1 MTTIYPVIMCGG
13 AGTRMWP
20 LSRRAK
26 PKQFHALAS
35 EKSLLQEAVRRV
47 ADHIE
52 MPNIEV
58 APPSF
63 VCAAADKD
71 MITAQCAAENIV
83 PFKMVLEPMGRNTA
97 PATAV
102 ISKIIEDSDPEGV
115 ILLLPADHHI
125 SDTAEFWRCVLKGVM
140 TAKSGYLTT
149 LGIHA
154 AHPETGYGYVRRG
167 NKMSDGV
174 FAVDAFVEKP
184 DLATA
189 ESYVA
194 DGRYYWN
201 AGIFLFAAKAMSKA
215 FETYAPDILADC
227 ETAIKKSAVDVD
239 TIALN
244 AEAFEK
250 CRSDSLDYVIMEKA
264 EKVAVIAPV
273 SAGWSDIG
281 SWATVRDM
289 SEPSQGDVIML
300 DCDGTYVRSEGPV
313 VAAIGLKD
321 MIVVSTPDAVLIV
334 PADRAQDV
342 KAIVEQLK
350 STGRS
355 DLL

>member
-47 ADHIE
+47 ADHKEIKD
-52 MPNIEV
+52 IKV
-58 APPSF
+58 AAPSF
-63 VCAAADKD
+63 VCAAADED
-71 MITAQCAAENIV
+71 MIREQCAAENIV
-83 PFKMVLEPMGRNTA
+83 PHKIVLEPMGRNTA

-102 ISKIIEDSDPEGV
+102 ISKVIERSDPEGV

-125 SDTAEFWRCVLKGVM
+125 ADTAEFWRCVLKGVT

-167 NKMSDGV
+167 KSVSDDV
-174 FAVDAFVEKP
+174 YTVDAFVEKP
-184 DLATA
+184 NLTTA

-201 AGIFLFAAKAMSKA
+201 AGIFLFAAKAMLRA
-215 FETYAPDILADC
+215 FETHAPDILTDC
-227 ETAIKKSAVDVD
+227 EAAIKKSAVGPGTLSLD
-239 TIALN
+239 
-244 AEAFEK
+244 AEAFKK

-264 EKVAVIAPV
+264 DKVAVIAPV
-273 SAGWSDIG
+273 AAGWSDIG

-289 SEPSQGDVIML
+289 SESTHGDVIML
-300 DCDGTYVRSEGPV
+300 DCEGTYVRSEGPL

>member
-1 MTTIYPVIMCGG
+1 MCGG

-35 EKSLLQEAVRRV
+35 EKSLLQETVRRV
-47 ADHIE
+47 ADHERAPGI
-52 MPNIEV
+52 NV
-58 APPSF
+58 AAPSF
-63 VCAAADKD
+63 VCAAADED
-71 MITAQCAAENIV
+71 MIRVQCAAENIT
-83 PFKMVLEPMGRNTA
+83 PHKIILEPMGRNTA

-102 ISKIIEDSDPEGV
+102 ISKLIEESDPNGV

-125 SDTAEFWRCVLKGVM
+125 ADTAEFWRCVLKGVT
-140 TAKSGYLTT
+140 TAESGYLTT

-167 NKMSDGV
+167 SSLSDDV
-174 FAVDAFVEKP
+174 YTVDAFVEKP
-184 DLATA
+184 NFETA
-189 ESYVA
+189 KSYVD

-201 AGIFLFAAKAMSKA
+201 AGIFLFAVKAMSNA
-215 FETYAPDILADC
+215 FETHAPDILADC
-227 ETAIKKSAVDVD
+227 ETAIQKSTVGPD
-239 TIALN
+239 TLSLDAQT
-244 AEAFEK
+244 FKK

-264 EKVAVIAPV
+264 DKVAVIAPV

-289 SEPSQGDVIML
+289 SESVHGDVIMI
-300 DCDGTYVRSEGPV
+300 DCEGTYVRSEGPI
-313 VAAIGLKD
+313 VAAVGLKD
-321 MIVVSTPDAVLIV
+321 MIVVSTADAVLIV